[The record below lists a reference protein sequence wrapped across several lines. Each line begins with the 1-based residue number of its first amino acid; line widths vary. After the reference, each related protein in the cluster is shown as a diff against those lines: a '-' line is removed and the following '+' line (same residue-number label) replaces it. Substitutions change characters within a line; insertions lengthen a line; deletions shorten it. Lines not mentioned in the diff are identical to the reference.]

1 MPPKKGWKAAAAA
14 AAAAAAEEAPAPP
27 PPPAAPAPATD
38 TDTSG
43 GVAEAAAAPA
53 TGAAAPLPA
62 SARLV
67 LYTGDSP
74 YQLARM
80 YDEYSVVCLEG
91 DAFALS
97 PDEWFAVAL
106 EVDGAR
112 VPFLKSEHV
121 TMRIFDERDPDEGV
135 AQLFCSTS
143 TAPFKKDG
151 LHYFRA
157 VDWRQ
162 VGEYRVTFRLTNSR
176 RCDAML
182 AARTAAYEAAAT
194 AAAASSAQQQPLPR
208 RPAPWVQL
216 EYSVVVTDPDYEAQ
230 LAKLLSAEVE
240 AVIERERAERE
251 AAAGY
256 PLAPLTKRER

>member
-1 MPPKKGWKAAAAA
+1 MPPKKGWKEAAAAA
-14 AAAAAAEEAPAPP
+14 AAAAAGAAPAPAPP
-27 PPPAAPAPATD
+27 PPAPAPATAD
-38 TDTSG
+38 AAASG
-43 GVAEAAAAPA
+43 AAPPAAAPAAAAAPS
-53 TGAAAPLPA
+53 

-74 YQLARM
+74 YKLARM

-91 DAFALS
+91 DALALS

-106 EVDGAR
+106 ELDGAR

-143 TAPFKKDG
+143 TAPFAKDG
-151 LHYFRA
+151 MHYFRA

-176 RCDAML
+176 RCEPLL
-182 AARTAAYEAAAT
+182 AARACAYEAAAAAPAP
-194 AAAASSAQQQPLPR
+194 AAAGAASAPPR

-216 EYSVVVTDPDYEAQ
+216 EYAIVVTDPDYEGQ